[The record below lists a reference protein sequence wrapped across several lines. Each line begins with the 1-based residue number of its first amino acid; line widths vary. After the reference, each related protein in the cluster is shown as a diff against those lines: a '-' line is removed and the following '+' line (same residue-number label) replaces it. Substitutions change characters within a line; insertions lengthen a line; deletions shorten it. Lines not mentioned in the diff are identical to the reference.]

1 MFAEELVS
9 CKPNLATVLD
19 NTSPSV
25 QDSSLLATCFG
36 NRSAVLYELG
46 RLEVTSS
53 CKPSATHTMSI
64 GPLVCMAL
72 SIPLQA
78 SLVLVFVQEC
88 LADIKRALAFG
99 FPEASEYKLYRRQA
113 WCLAQRGQERESQ
126 EGSPHH

>member
-1 MFAEELVS
+1 MMFAEELVS

-64 GPLVCMAL
+64 GPLAVY
-72 SIPLQA
+72 
-78 SLVLVFVQEC
+78 
-88 LADIKRALAFG
+88 G
-99 FPEASEYKLYRRQA
+99 FIYTFTSFTSTGI
-113 WCLAQRGQERESQ
+113 CTGMS
-126 EGSPHH
+126 G